1 LNGLLSIRT
10 ARPDDLDRLIE
21 IHLSAFPDPRGVE
34 ARRRLLSNHDLG
46 GLDQLYALERGGRIL
61 AHAFLFELLVGFGGK
76 MVRAGAIASVGVA
89 PEARGEALAR
99 ALLDEL
105 HQKAHSRGDAL
116 TILFPFRQ
124 GFYAR
129 QGYVSVSP
137 TKLLSFHPRAIPEA
151 WADPFLAP
159 GTVRAATGGDQ
170 AGIVAAYKRALDV
183 RTGWI
188 ERPERLWERRL
199 LDERRRWFVLDREGS
214 VAGYV
219 TWTARQAEAHAE
231 TRLEVRE
238 LVADDEAA
246 RRRLL
251 ALLGAQRDQVTEVT
265 LEVEA
270 DDPIDR
276 ALIDMDLTRHGT
288 ERVEHA
294 LGTVV
299 AGPMLRLLDVPRA
312 VEARG
317 YSSDGAI
324 DVAIDGAPAVS
335 IRIEGGLGRIGPGTS
350 GPLLQVDRASLGAI
364 LYGGLPPSQAA
375 RIGWLSAD
383 SEATLR
389 LADALFNHP
398 PFFALDPF

>member
-1 LNGLLSIRT
+1 LNGLLTIRT
-10 ARPDDLDRLIE
+10 ATQGDLDRLIE

-34 ARRRLLSNHDLG
+34 ARRRMLSNNDLG
-46 GLDQLYALERGGRIL
+46 GLDRLYVLERGGRIL
-61 AHAFLFELLVGFGGK
+61 AHAFLFELSVGFGGK
-76 MVRAGAIASVGVA
+76 HVRAGAIASVGVA

-105 HQKAHSRGDAL
+105 HQKAHASGDAL

-129 QGYVSVSP
+129 EGYVSVSP
-137 TKLLSFHPRAIPEA
+137 TKLLLFHPRAIPEA
-151 WADPFLAP
+151 WADPFPAP
-159 GTVRAATGGDQ
+159 GTVRAATGADRD
-170 AGIVAAYKRALDV
+170 GIVAAYRRALAL

-188 ERPERLWERRL
+188 ERPDRLWERRL
-199 LDERRRWFVLDREGS
+199 LDERRRWFVLDREGT

-219 TWTARQAEAHAE
+219 TWTALQAEAHAE
-231 TRLEVRE
+231 TRLEVGD
-238 LVADDEAA
+238 LVADDEPA

-276 ALIDMDLTRHGT
+276 ALIDMDLARHGT
-288 ERVEHA
+288 ERVEHS
-294 LGTVV
+294 LGTLV

-317 YSSDGAI
+317 YRADGAI

-335 IRIEGGLGRIGPGTS
+335 IRVEGGVGKMGSAIG
-350 GPLLQVDRASLGAI
+350 GPLLEVDRASLAAI
-364 LYGGLPPSQAA
+364 LYGGLPASQAA

-383 SEATLR
+383 SESTLR
-389 LADALFNHP
+389 AADALFDHP
-398 PFFALDPF
+398 SYFALDPF